1 MFTSSPFFI
10 SRNHT
15 EVFSNYYR
23 PRWKTLV
30 KLVWEILVWS
40 LWKKSRLFYT
50 HNNFRKNYSF
60 NASRIEKIHWNIVKI
75 TFSCGN
81 YRILT
86 FCFVLFFFLFVS
98 FFVCVCAAYL
108 IRGPRT
114 TITDPGPSSTV
125 AFFRITSKILEFG
138 TCSFTIVERIIKAIF
153 MGYFST
159 LRFDSGKIFM
169 IINLSRGHTLVY
181 LKLIAKCNHW
191 KQPFLIRRKLGRQ
204 NSMKNGR
211 I

>member
-30 KLVWEILVWS
+30 TLVWETLVWS

-86 FCFVLFFFLFVS
+86 FCFVLFFCLLV
-98 FFVCVCAAYL
+98 FVCVCVCVCCLPHSRTKDHNY
-108 IRGPRT
+108 GPRT
-114 TITDPGPSSTV
+114 IEHGRFFSNYKQNTWVWNLQLHDCREDHKSYLHGVFQHVTIW
-125 AFFRITSKILEFG
+125 F
-138 TCSFTIVERIIKAIF
+138 
-153 MGYFST
+153 
-159 LRFDSGKIFM
+159 
-169 IINLSRGHTLVY
+169 
-181 LKLIAKCNHW
+181 W
-191 KQPFLIRRKLGRQ
+191 
-204 NSMKNGR
+204 
-211 I
+211 

>member
-30 KLVWEILVWS
+30 TLVWEILVWS

-86 FCFVLFFFLFVS
+86 FCFVLFFFCLLVFLC
-98 FFVCVCAAYL
+98 VCVCCLPHSRTKDHNY
-108 IRGPRT
+108 GPRT
-114 TITDPGPSSTV
+114 IEHGRLFSNYKQNTWVWNLQLHDCREDHKSYLHGVFQHVTIW
-125 AFFRITSKILEFG
+125 F
-138 TCSFTIVERIIKAIF
+138 
-153 MGYFST
+153 
-159 LRFDSGKIFM
+159 
-169 IINLSRGHTLVY
+169 
-181 LKLIAKCNHW
+181 W
-191 KQPFLIRRKLGRQ
+191 
-204 NSMKNGR
+204 
-211 I
+211 

>member
-1 MFTSSPFFI
+1 MFTSSSFFI

-30 KLVWEILVWS
+30 TLVWETLVWS
-40 LWKKSRLFYT
+40 LWKKSRLFHT

-86 FCFVLFFFLFVS
+86 FCFVLFFCLLVFLC
-98 FFVCVCAAYL
+98 VCVLLTSFAD
-108 IRGPRT
+108 RGPQLRT
-114 TITDPGPSSTV
+114 QDHRARSPFFELQAKYLSWNLQLHDCREDHKSYLHGVFQHVTIW
-125 AFFRITSKILEFG
+125 F
-138 TCSFTIVERIIKAIF
+138 
-153 MGYFST
+153 
-159 LRFDSGKIFM
+159 
-169 IINLSRGHTLVY
+169 
-181 LKLIAKCNHW
+181 W
-191 KQPFLIRRKLGRQ
+191 
-204 NSMKNGR
+204 
-211 I
+211 

>member
-30 KLVWEILVWS
+30 TLVWEILVWS

-86 FCFVLFFFLFVS
+86 FCFVLFCFCLLV
-98 FFVCVCAAYL
+98 FVCVCVLLTSFADQGPQLRTQDHRVRSPFFELLAKYLSLELAAS
-108 IRGPRT
+108 R
-114 TITDPGPSSTV
+114 
-125 AFFRITSKILEFG
+125 
-138 TCSFTIVERIIKAIF
+138 
-153 MGYFST
+153 
-159 LRFDSGKIFM
+159 
-169 IINLSRGHTLVY
+169 LSRG
-181 LKLIAKCNHW
+181 
-191 KQPFLIRRKLGRQ
+191 
-204 NSMKNGR
+204 S
-211 I
+211 